1 MTRTYE
7 SYESLVTSGELEAD
21 PAQAEAAKALDAL
34 EAGLIGT
41 GRSLPWQKPRE
52 PGGLYLWGGVGA
64 GKTLLMDL
72 FAEAAP
78 DLPTR
83 RVHYHVFMEEM
94 HAFIAMWRGMSDG
107 ERRKHPARAR
117 RAKLDD
123 PIPHAAKS
131 AFQKAELLC
140 LDEMQVTDIAD
151 AMLLGRLFEALFER
165 GGTLVITSNRPP
177 IDLYKDGINRGL
189 FVPFINLIEETLTVH
204 ALDAEQD
211 YRLRGLQKHGLY
223 LTPLGPDTD
232 REMDDAFRE
241 LTKGTKVAPCALEVA
256 GRVTVINDAS
266 PAAARISFAELC
278 EQPLGAA
285 DYLALARRFPTVLVD
300 RIPLMGPDN
309 ADAAS
314 RFRTLIDALYD
325 HRTKLVCSAEAEP
338 DALYASGKLAFE
350 FERTASRLFEMRS
363 EAYLCEEHH
372 SSEEG
377 SA

>member
-7 SYESLVTSGELEAD
+7 SYESLLAAGELEPD
-21 PAQAEAAKALDAL
+21 PAQARAAEAFGTL
-34 EAGLIGT
+34 EEELLQGS
-41 GRSLPWQKPRE
+41 RSLPWQRPRD

-94 HAFIAMWRGMSDG
+94 HAFISSWRSMDDG
-107 ERRKHPARAR
+107 DRRKHPARAR

-131 AFQKAELLC
+131 AFQQAELLC

-151 AMLLGRLFEALFER
+151 AMLLGRLFEMLFER
-165 GGTLVITSNRPP
+165 GGTLVVTSNRPP
-177 IDLYKDGINRGL
+177 IDLYKNGINREL
-189 FVPFINLIEETLTVH
+189 FLPFIKLIEETLTVH
-204 ALDAEQD
+204 EMVAEQD

-223 LTPLGPDTD
+223 MTPLSAETD
-232 REMDDAFRE
+232 KAMADAFRE
-241 LTKGTKVAPCALEVA
+241 LTKGTKVSRASLDVA
-256 GRVTVINDAS
+256 GRSTPIQEAS
-266 PAAARISFAELC
+266 PAAARLSFADLC

-285 DYLALARRFPTVLVD
+285 DYLALARRFPTVLID
-300 RIPLMGPDN
+300 RIPLMGPEN

-325 HRTKLVCSAEAEP
+325 HRTKLICSAEAEP
-338 DALYASGKLAFE
+338 DALYAAGKLAFE

-363 EAYLCEEHH
+363 ETYLSDEHL
-372 SSEEG
+372 SSEDG
-377 SA
+377 GN

>member
-7 SYESLVTSGELEAD
+7 SYESLVTAGELEAD
-21 PAQAEAAKALDAL
+21 PAQAQAAEALDQL
-34 EAGLIGT
+34 EAGLLT
-41 GRSLPWQKPRE
+41 SSRSLPWQKPRE

-94 HAFIAMWRGMSDG
+94 HAFIANWRGMSDG

-117 RAKLDD
+117 RAKIDD

-131 AFQKAELLC
+131 AFQQAELLC

-165 GGTLVITSNRPP
+165 GGTLVVTSNRPP
-177 IDLYKDGINRGL
+177 SDLYKDGINREL
-189 FVPFINLIEETLTVH
+189 FLPFIKLIEETLTVH
-204 ALDAEQD
+204 AIVADQD

-223 LTPLGPDTD
+223 MTPLGAEADNA
-232 REMDDAFRE
+232 MDQAFRE
-241 LTKGTKVAPCALEVA
+241 LTKGTKVAPCKLEVA
-256 GRVTVINDAS
+256 GRVTMIEDAS
-266 PAAARISFAELC
+266 AAAARLSFAELC

-285 DYLALARRFPTVLVD
+285 DYLALARRFPTVLID
-300 RIPLMGPDN
+300 RIPLMGPEN

-363 EAYLCEEHH
+363 EDYLCEEHH

>member
-1 MTRTYE
+1 MTQTYK
-7 SYESLVTSGELEAD
+7 SYESLVTKGELEAD
-21 PAQAEAAKALDAL
+21 PAQARAAEALDQL
-34 EAGLIGT
+34 EAGLLT
-41 GRSLPWQKPRE
+41 SSRSLPWQRPRE

-94 HAFIAMWRGMSDG
+94 HAFIGQWRTMSDS

-131 AFQKAELLC
+131 AFLQAELLC

-165 GGTLVITSNRPP
+165 GGTLVVTSNRPP
-177 IDLYKDGINRGL
+177 NDLYKDGINRGL
-189 FVPFINLIEETLTVH
+189 FLPFIQRIEETLTVH
-204 ALDAEQD
+204 AIEAGQD

-223 LTPLGPDTD
+223 MTPLGPDAD
-232 REMDDAFRE
+232 SAMDQAFRE
-241 LTKGTKVAPCALEVA
+241 LTKGTKVTSCHLEVA
-256 GRVTVINDAS
+256 GRVTTINEAS
-266 PAAARISFAELC
+266 AAAARMSFAELC

-285 DYLALARRFPTVLVD
+285 DYLALARRFPTLLID
-300 RIPLMGPDN
+300 RIPLMDPEN

-363 EAYLCEEHH
+363 EDYLCDEHL
-372 SSEEG
+372 SSEDG

>member
-1 MTRTYE
+1 MTQTYK
-7 SYESLVTSGELEAD
+7 SYESLVTQGELEAD
-21 PAQAEAAKALDAL
+21 PAQAQAAEALGQL
-34 EAGLIGT
+34 EARLLT
-41 GRSLPWQKPRE
+41 SSRSLPWQKPRE

-94 HAFIAMWRGMSDG
+94 HAFIGQWRMMSDSD
-107 ERRKHPARAR
+107 RRKHPARAR

-131 AFQKAELLC
+131 AFLQAELLC

-165 GGTLVITSNRPP
+165 GGTLVVTSNRPP
-177 IDLYKDGINRGL
+177 SDLYKDGINRGL
-189 FVPFINLIEETLTVH
+189 FLPFIKLIEETLTVH
-204 ALDAEQD
+204 PIEAGQD

-223 LTPLGPDTD
+223 MTPLGPDAD
-232 REMDDAFRE
+232 SAMDQAFRE
-241 LTKGTKVAPCALEVA
+241 LTKGTKVAPCQLEVA
-256 GRVTVINDAS
+256 GRITTIKEAS
-266 PAAARISFAELC
+266 AAAARLSFAELC

-285 DYLALARRFPTVLVD
+285 DYLALARRFPTVLID
-300 RIPLMGPDN
+300 RIPLMGPEN

-363 EAYLCEEHH
+363 EDYLCDEHL